1 MAPVEKKLVAGE
13 KLEIVKRRTP
23 FVELPLGA
31 TEDRVT
37 GTIDIERALKE
48 AGKAFEPGIL
58 ARVNRG
64 ILYIDEVTSWRPAA
78 AALRAAVLL
87 RLYSNLFIEAELFEE
102 YVERA
107 WDLWHGCREEAGAR
121 EAHLEEGMEL
131 FLTTLKEAIA
141 AEVPVKANELFL
153 IFYSPHVWRRPH
165 ESMQQYIIRREQ
177 DFKRLEDHAPGTQ
190 VSDNLRSMMLLIFGG
205 LDHREQLSVLS
216 SVNNEYD
223 FKKIAH
229 AMRIQFPSIAGKP
242 VHRRDYLGAGRQAPA
257 AHGHQAPRFRW
268 KPTRGKQ
275 VLSVTEEPDED
286 FENIDEGDEAYY
298 EESQDTFEVTDQ
310 DYSYSEDEGLDTLM
324 AEMFPDNDFEDADA
338 AEVLATIA
346 QMRMKGKGKGK
357 GRSKGS
363 GKSTSS
369 PTGPSGIP
377 FRASG
382 EMTFDQKA
390 KEQRRS
396 AVKFPKTITP
406 CTSCGQKGHWQGD
419 QNLFVLHEMDEQ
431 FEGDDVYMVLKD
443 YGGLCEH
450 SICAGGLEKK
460 FHRGA
465 NGHARYI
472 TCKEPE
478 CNRNVLNVN
487 RREPAQLWRSREQFN
502 RMTNVKLLAL
512 EDKPPEK
519 QKTARIMR
527 PTGQQCWLYG
537 VHLVPGSPPPDFPLL
552 SPEDMDVLQ
561 PLPGDAT
568 HIVGGPY
575 HGYAYIQVAESP
587 DCNQYCAYIIKRA
600 LDNEPMT
607 PDTFRFAF
615 YLYGRIILV
624 YNSGMKRLGGPML
637 QCQQVHPAM
646 DVDRLIKAPI
656 QMNPDDHQPQVQE
669 CEVMMANSSD
679 SDPEVMVAMADPP
692 GLAILDSGCSR
703 TMHGR
708 GWAAEF
714 EKALTDLGLTFD
726 TKAKDQSFKGIGGH
740 IKSTEIKIYP
750 IGIGGRHGQLHTAET
765 PDMSPL
771 LLSRPFMKK
780 LGTTMDVEHETVS
793 FTQLGLEDIPM
804 IRTSRGHL
812 AINLLEFDM
821 DNLDMFH
828 IEEALVSS
836 PTEPPTS
843 PEDDHFADLPYTT
856 TVEDIAYG
864 KVYDDPHDFE
874 AFTQDEP
881 GVTKKNKKIAAQ
893 ELALDGDDW
902 SRQQTLQNDHL
913 TRKPRKPPYGKTWL
927 KQIFAGQMGLT
938 LLAVALGM
946 MVGAPL
952 DSSSSAWDAGTSMGA
967 KQLAQDLKVEDPYVL
982 AALPAET
989 VTALREEGRKV
1000 LRLVAKAVVW
1010 RLQAKRHVFIEQPL
1024 RSQSLDEP
1032 EMKPVK
1038 DYVDSGQLIYIKVDG
1053 GMMGYKDAV
1062 SGYPH
1067 KKPSYYLTDMIT
1079 AQSIFAHAVCLTPN
1093 QVEFRSEGQADELRP
1108 VLSMT
1113 ESERRKC
1120 WLQIDP
1126 DLRKTLRDLHVNFGH
1141 PTNVTLQRI
1150 LRRQKARPEAIKA
1163 VDYMPCDACGDSV
1176 RKKRPKPVRLPS
1188 AYKFNHHILVDVFHA
1203 YDIMNNQYGFLNM
1216 IDDGTRLSPVLVNR
1230 KEFLADFSDYLK
1242 QYGVEVEAM
1251 PLESPWKNGKVEKA
1265 GGLWKNIFAKTVS
1278 EMQITGLQGIQ
1289 TATSIVT
1296 QVRNDFPRE
1305 NGYSPNQWVLG
1316 GHEIRVPGSL
1326 LSDYES
1332 QRLEVLKAADNP
1344 QSAMAKNPNI
1354 REAARVARTDP
1365 TGQTGDRS
1373 QRWHGPARVI
1383 GIEPRNPHRLEDP
1396 EEMTDGA
1403 APHSYW
1409 LRYGSSV
1416 VLTSGEQMSF
1426 ANEDLA
1432 AHMVPQEIQ
1441 TEESIRGTGC
1451 PIPVTGLRDY
1461 RLTLDGDGDQGEIH
1475 DDWRVP
1481 HYQQRI
1487 HYLPLVHLRTN
1498 NHQSHEHYHQT
1509 LMVSMSLNLPQPR
1522 QYHRRLRENYYTQS
1536 GTPTV
1541 WMVFLEQSALSVIAL
1556 QFLVLTSSRMR
1567 TGSSDGSSTAEEDNQ
1582 DQNIPTN
1589 FRMEEA
1595 MLTGKA
1601 VRSETNL
1608 KDLDPE
1614 DRALYDVSMGDEWQ
1628 SWIKF
1633 EAVDILTEKQKEDL
1647 DPDIKVVGTRW
1658 VHTDKNRKARLL
1670 ALRAARKTGKSR
1682 SQIKKEFPIKAKSR
1696 FVVQGCQE
1704 INIGIRSD
1712 SPTASLLAFNLVCA
1726 VAVIQKWF
1734 VLAADASTA
1743 YLQSQGID
1751 RVLILR
1757 PPRPPPPGVSP
1768 HDLMRARGSIYGTK
1782 DAGRAWWKKLIR
1794 SLSAQ
1799 GWRRSRIESALLFLY
1814 VEDSF
1819 QGIMIT
1825 HVDDLF
1831 AAGEGKAYDESL
1843 RVLEKE
1849 LHLTIKRGNFRFCGK
1864 DLVQHPDYKIE
1875 LIQKE
1880 AIGTIEY
1887 QVLDKRRRI
1896 VPNSPLSKEEIS
1908 QFRAL
1913 IGSMGWVTRQTRPDL
1928 MVNVSMASQSMSRP
1942 RVRDVIEL
1950 NKALKMLKDTADA
1963 KMCFCP
1969 NDQLTLS
1976 DTIVFV
1982 CADSSHANAE
1992 TKAGEKVKSQCGY
2005 VVGLAHKDLATDKE
2019 VPVLLL
2025 EAQSSTIKR
2034 VCRSTLAA
2042 ESNAF
2047 LMGAEAADYVRSLLM
2062 EMLHPDEK
2070 LINLESEYVK
2080 RMLLVLTDAKSLE
2093 STIVKDA
2100 GQPTEK
2106 RVKML
2111 ADVLTKVG
2119 CERELMLSVLDQ
2131 GIWGVTPSLLATAK
2145 KCNLLDDQLV
2155 DVLLDSAAGGIN
2167 TVEREGVSVRHPARF
2182 VLIGTSHPDEGDLRP
2197 QLLDRFGLTCS
2208 IRTAL
2213 AAERRMQVLSR
2224 AYEWNQTPEKIEA
2237 QWASTDEAF
2246 KKLVV
2251 DSRERLKGVKMPH
2264 KLALQVSTVCSK
2276 LNVDGL
2282 RGDIVT
2288 NRAARALAALERRSE
2303 VTEEDVRRVAPL
2315 CLQHRLRKDVVSDT
2329 LDNTARVVKVLLQEF
2344 GEGPPPIRPVMKFLE
2359 PTPA

>member
-1 MAPVEKKLVAGE
+1 
-13 KLEIVKRRTP
+13 
-23 FVELPLGA
+23 
-31 TEDRVT
+31 
-37 GTIDIERALKE
+37 
-48 AGKAFEPGIL
+48 
-58 ARVNRG
+58 
-64 ILYIDEVTSWRPAA
+64 VTSWRPAG

-87 RLYSNLFIEAELFEE
+87 RLYSNLFIEDPGSGDGANPQQAELFEE

-107 WDLWHGCREEAGAR
+107 WDLWHGRDGQDSLQMSTVHLRGGLSGHAYEAVRKLERAR
-121 EAHLEEGMEL
+121 LKTKDKDGKPLEEGMEL

-153 IFYSPHVWRRPH
+153 MAFYSPHVWRRPH

-223 FKKIAH
+223 CKKIAH

-298 EESQDTFEVTDQ
+298 EDPQDTFEVTDQ

-346 QMRMKGKGKGK
+346 QMR
-357 GRSKGS
+357 
-363 GKSTSS
+363 
-369 PTGPSGIP
+369 
-377 FRASG
+377 ASG

-396 AVKFPKTITP
+396 AVKFFKTITP
-406 CTSCGQKGHWQGD
+406 CTSCGQKGSHLRSSCCTRW
-419 QNLFVLHEMDEQ
+419 MSS

-472 TCKEPE
+472 TCKESE

-487 RREPAQLWRSREQFN
+487 RREPAQLWRYLVTIAMGTKWGTNARSREQFN

-512 EDKPPEK
+512 EDKSPEK
-519 QKTARIMR
+519 QKHSPYPAAPSTPTTKCSPSGRPGSPEWEYIDTGSEPSSAKPPPAPRMARIMR

-537 VHLVPGSPPPDFPLL
+537 VHLVPGSLPPDFPLL

-575 HGYAYIQVAESP
+575 HGYAYLQVAESP
-587 DCNQYCAYIIKRA
+587 DCNQYCAYVIKRA
-600 LDNEPMT
+600 LDNKPMT

-637 QCQQVHPAM
+637 KRQQVHPAM
-646 DVDRLIKAPI
+646 DVDRLIKVPI
-656 QMNPDDHQPQVQE
+656 QMNPDDHQPQVHE
-669 CEVMMANSSD
+669 CEAMMANSSD
-679 SDPEVMVAMADPP
+679 SDPEVMVTMADPP

-708 GWAAEF
+708 GWAEEF

-780 LGTTMDVEHETVS
+780 LGTIMDMEHETVS

-812 AINLLEFDM
+812 AINLLDFDM

-843 PEDDHFADLPYTT
+843 PKDDHFADLPYTT

-874 AFTQDEP
+874 VFTQDEP
-881 GVTKKNKKIAAQ
+881 GVTRKLTNKKNKKIAAQ

-902 SRQQTLQNDHL
+902 SRQQTLQNDRL

-927 KQIFAGQMGLT
+927 KQICAGQMGLT
-938 LLAVALGM
+938 LLAVTLGM
-946 MVGAPL
+946 M
-952 DSSSSAWDAGTSMGA
+952 
-967 KQLAQDLKVEDPYVL
+967 DLKVEDPYVL
-982 AALPAET
+982 VITQPCGPLGAWGRFNLAKGGNAET

-1000 LRLVAKAVVW
+1000 LKLVAKAVVW

-1024 RSQSLDEP
+1024 GSQSLDEP

-1053 GMMGYKDAV
+1053 CMMGYKDAV

-1079 AQSIFAHAVCLTPN
+1079 AQSLTPN
-1093 QVEFRSEGQADELRP
+1093 KVEFRSEGGVEEINFPPEVTIRDIVQVKRMSYDRPGPPQNSQRPPRQLR
-1108 VLSMT
+1108 
-1113 ESERRKC
+1113 
-1120 WLQIDP
+1120 
-1126 DLRKTLRDLHVNFGH
+1126 H
-1141 PTNVTLQRI
+1141 PINVTLQRI
-1150 LRRQKARPEAIKA
+1150 LRRQKIRPEAIKA
-1163 VDYMPCDACGDSV
+1163 VDYMPSDACGDSV

-1216 IDDGTRLSPVLVNR
+1216 IDDGTNFQVVSCLGQSRGPPASQAILRHFLSTWSSWAGLPRSLQCDR
-1230 KEFLADFSDYLK
+1230 GKEFLADFSNYLK

-1278 EMQITGLQGIQ
+1278 EMQITGLQDIQ

-1316 GHEIRVPGSL
+1316 GHEMAASSATMNLSAWRCSRPPTTRRARWLRTSTSRKLRGSL
-1326 LSDYES
+1326 KYAWTQMHVSDGPYYINLRPAEDPSLSE
-1332 QRLEVLKAADNP
+1332 
-1344 QSAMAKNPNI
+1344 
-1354 REAARVARTDP
+1354 P
-1365 TGQTGDRS
+1365 TCTSTANKFAQDKPATAVSGGM
-1373 QRWHGPARVI
+1373 WHGPARVI

-1403 APHSYW
+1403 APHSFW

-1416 VLTSGEQMSF
+1416 VLTSGEQMRF
-1426 ANEDLA
+1426 ANEDELLA
-1432 AHMVPQEIQ
+1432 AQEIQ

-1451 PIPVTGLRDY
+1451 PIRVTGLRDY
-1461 RLTLDGDGDQGEIH
+1461 RLTNVNYVVPLDGDGDQGEIH
-1475 DDWRVP
+1475 DDCLLP

-1487 HYLPLVHLRTN
+1487 YLPLVHLRTN
-1498 NHQSHEHYHQT
+1498 NHQSLKHYHQT
-1509 LMVSMSLNLPQPR
+1509 LMVSIQWRNMSLNLPRPC

-1536 GTPTV
+1536 GTPTF

-1567 TGSSDGSSTAEEDNQ
+1567 TGITLMRSDGSSTAEEEDQ

-1589 FRMEEA
+1589 FMVEET

-1628 SWIKF
+1628 SWTKF
-1633 EAVDILTEKQKEDL
+1633 EAVDILTEKQKDNL
-1647 DPDIKVVGTRW
+1647 DPDIKI
-1658 VHTDKNRKARLL
+1658 DD
-1670 ALRAARKTGKSR
+1670 
-1682 SQIKKEFPIKAKSR
+1682 
-1696 FVVQGCQE
+1696 
-1704 INIGIRSD
+1704 IGIRSD

-1814 VEDSF
+1814 VENSL

-1843 RVLEKE
+1843 KVLEKE

-1887 QVLDKRRRI
+1887 QVLDKHRRI
-1896 VPNSPLSKEEIS
+1896 VPNSPLSKEGIS

-2025 EAQSSTIKR
+2025 GAQASAIER

-2106 RVKML
+2106 RVKVLVAQIKQLLGFDGFEGDNAMVKWLDTSQML

-2131 GIWGVTPSLLATAK
+2131 GIWGMTPSLLATAK
-2145 KCNLLDDQLV
+2145 KA
-2155 DVLLDSAAGGIN
+2155 SI
-2167 TVEREGVSVRHPARF
+2167 REGRHRRAEQARQEKAE
-2182 VLIGTSHPDEGDLRP
+2182 H
-2197 QLLDRFGLTCS
+2197 
-2208 IRTAL
+2208 A
-2213 AAERRMQVLSR
+2213 AAE
-2224 AYEWNQTPEKIEA
+2224 
-2237 QWASTDEAF
+2237 
-2246 KKLVV
+2246 
-2251 DSRERLKGVKMPH
+2251 
-2264 KLALQVSTVCSK
+2264 
-2276 LNVDGL
+2276 DG
-2282 RGDIVT
+2282 
-2288 NRAARALAALERRSE
+2288 
-2303 VTEEDVRRVAPL
+2303 
-2315 CLQHRLRKDVVSDT
+2315 
-2329 LDNTARVVKVLLQEF
+2329 
-2344 GEGPPPIRPVMKFLE
+2344 
-2359 PTPA
+2359 

>member
-1 MAPVEKKLVAGE
+1 MALSRP
-13 KLEIVKRRTP
+13 LEFDKHGVP
-23 FVELPLGA
+23 
-31 TEDRVT
+31 
-37 GTIDIERALKE
+37 
-48 AGKAFEPGIL
+48 
-58 ARVNRG
+58 
-64 ILYIDEVTSWRPAA
+64 
-78 AALRAAVLL
+78 
-87 RLYSNLFIEAELFEE
+87 LYSGEAELFEE

-107 WDLWHGCREEAGAR
+107 WDLWHGRDGQDSLQMSTPVHLRGGLSGHAYEAVRKLEHAR
-121 EAHLEEGMEL
+121 LKTKDKDGKPLEEGMEL

-153 IFYSPHVWRRPH
+153 MAFYSPHVWRRPH
-165 ESMQQYIIRREQ
+165 ESMQQYIIRRKQ

-216 SVNNEYD
+216 SVNNEDD

-229 AMRIQFPSIAGKP
+229 AIRIQFPSIAGKP

-286 FENIDEGDEAYY
+286 FENIGEGDEACY
-298 EESQDTFEVTDQ
+298 EEFQDTFEVTDQ

-338 AEVLATIA
+338 AEVLATVA
-346 QMRMKGKGKGK
+346 Q
-357 GRSKGS
+357 
-363 GKSTSS
+363 
-369 PTGPSGIP
+369 
-377 FRASG
+377 ASG

-465 NGHARYI
+465 NGRG
-472 TCKEPE
+472 T
-478 CNRNVLNVN
+478 L
-487 RREPAQLWRSREQFN
+487 PARSREQFN

-519 QKTARIMR
+519 QKRSPYPAEANLPQQCLHQPRIMR

-552 SPEDMDVLQ
+552 SLEDMDVLQ

-568 HIVGGPY
+568 HIVGCPY

-637 QCQQVHPAM
+637 KCQQVHPAM

-669 CEVMMANSSD
+669 CEVMMANSPD
-679 SDPEVMVAMADPP
+679 SDPEVMVTMADPP

-750 IGIGGRHGQLHTAET
+750 IGIGGRHGQLHAAET

-780 LGTTMDVEHETVS
+780 LGTIMDMEHETVS

-881 GVTKKNKKIAAQ
+881 G
-893 ELALDGDDW
+893 LALDGDDW

-982 AALPAET
+982 VITQPCGPWGAWSRFNLAKGGKAAET

-1000 LRLVAKAVVW
+1000 LKLVAKAVVW

-1024 RSQSLDEP
+1024 GSQSLEEP

-1203 YDIMNNQYGFLNM
+1203 YDIINNQYGFLNM
-1216 IDDGTRLSPVLVNR
+1216 IDDGTNFQVVSCLGQSRVTMLVAVWVPCNPVICISETV
-1230 KEFLADFSDYLK
+1230 
-1242 QYGVEVEAM
+1242 
-1251 PLESPWKNGKVEKA
+1251 
-1265 GGLWKNIFAKTVS
+1265 FAKMFFHRPPAFSTFPFF
-1278 EMQITGLQGIQ
+1278 QGDSSGM
-1289 TATSIVT
+1289 ASTST
-1296 QVRNDFPRE
+1296 P
-1305 NGYSPNQWVLG
+1305 
-1316 GHEIRVPGSL
+1316 H
-1326 LSDYES
+1326 ES
-1332 QRLEVLKAADNP
+1332 QRLEVLEAADNP
-1344 QSAMAKNPNI
+1344 QSAMAKNLNI
-1354 REAARVARTDP
+1354 REAARVAQIRLDTDARIRRALLHQSTP
-1365 TGQTGDRS
+1365 SRGPFPVGAYVYFYRQQVRPGQTGDRS

-1416 VLTSGEQMSF
+1416 VLTSGEQMRF

-1475 DDWRVP
+1475 DDWR
-1481 HYQQRI
+1481 
-1487 HYLPLVHLRTN
+1487 
-1498 NHQSHEHYHQT
+1498 
-1509 LMVSMSLNLPQPR
+1509 
-1522 QYHRRLRENYYTQS
+1522 
-1536 GTPTV
+1536 G
-1541 WMVFLEQSALSVIAL
+1541 
-1556 QFLVLTSSRMR
+1556 
-1567 TGSSDGSSTAEEDNQ
+1567 SDGSSTAEEDNQ

-1589 FRMEEA
+1589 FMMEEA

-1696 FVVQGCQE
+1696 LVVHFP
-1704 INIGIRSD
+1704 
-1712 SPTASLLAFNLVCA
+1712 SP
-1726 VAVIQKWF
+1726 
-1734 VLAADASTA
+1734 AAN
-1743 YLQSQGID
+1743 
-1751 RVLILR
+1751 R
-1757 PPRPPPPGVSP
+1757 
-1768 HDLMRARGSIYGTK
+1768 
-1782 DAGRAWWKKLIR
+1782 
-1794 SLSAQ
+1794 
-1799 GWRRSRIESALLFLY
+1799 
-1814 VEDSF
+1814 
-1819 QGIMIT
+1819 
-1825 HVDDLF
+1825 
-1831 AAGEGKAYDESL
+1831 
-1843 RVLEKE
+1843 
-1849 LHLTIKRGNFRFCGK
+1849 
-1864 DLVQHPDYKIE
+1864 
-1875 LIQKE
+1875 
-1880 AIGTIEY
+1880 
-1887 QVLDKRRRI
+1887 
-1896 VPNSPLSKEEIS
+1896 
-1908 QFRAL
+1908 
-1913 IGSMGWVTRQTRPDL
+1913 
-1928 MVNVSMASQSMSRP
+1928 
-1942 RVRDVIEL
+1942 
-1950 NKALKMLKDTADA
+1950 
-1963 KMCFCP
+1963 
-1969 NDQLTLS
+1969 
-1976 DTIVFV
+1976 
-1982 CADSSHANAE
+1982 
-1992 TKAGEKVKSQCGY
+1992 
-2005 VVGLAHKDLATDKE
+2005 
-2019 VPVLLL
+2019 
-2025 EAQSSTIKR
+2025 SSTWVIMMPWK
-2034 VCRSTLAA
+2034 
-2042 ESNAF
+2042 ES
-2047 LMGAEAADYVRSLLM
+2047 
-2062 EMLHPDEK
+2062 
-2070 LINLESEYVK
+2070 
-2080 RMLLVLTDAKSLE
+2080 
-2093 STIVKDA
+2093 
-2100 GQPTEK
+2100 
-2106 RVKML
+2106 
-2111 ADVLTKVG
+2111 
-2119 CERELMLSVLDQ
+2119 
-2131 GIWGVTPSLLATAK
+2131 
-2145 KCNLLDDQLV
+2145 
-2155 DVLLDSAAGGIN
+2155 
-2167 TVEREGVSVRHPARF
+2167 
-2182 VLIGTSHPDEGDLRP
+2182 
-2197 QLLDRFGLTCS
+2197 
-2208 IRTAL
+2208 
-2213 AAERRMQVLSR
+2213 
-2224 AYEWNQTPEKIEA
+2224 
-2237 QWASTDEAF
+2237 
-2246 KKLVV
+2246 
-2251 DSRERLKGVKMPH
+2251 
-2264 KLALQVSTVCSK
+2264 SK
-2276 LNVDGL
+2276 
-2282 RGDIVT
+2282 
-2288 NRAARALAALERRSE
+2288 
-2303 VTEEDVRRVAPL
+2303 
-2315 CLQHRLRKDVVSDT
+2315 
-2329 LDNTARVVKVLLQEF
+2329 
-2344 GEGPPPIRPVMKFLE
+2344 
-2359 PTPA
+2359 